1 MSTRLRWAAI
11 LQILLIGALI
21 PLAEGAEPEYRKG
34 LDTHVGEAVLG
45 GTSRI
50 ETREIPVTI
59 GAGLRGSKSPPP
71 LTYVTLNLLH
81 GGFLSGLTGH
91 DEHLEQRLGLV
102 IHALRAIVP
111 DVVGLQEASRSHERG
126 NVAARLAAE
135 LGFQYVYAP
144 ALFHLFDSQA
154 LNDHIASVM
163 NFTEGPAILSRFPIT
178 RWKAHRL
185 PSCGHLTDPR
195 VLLFAELATPWGRVG
210 VFSAHI
216 SDDPCQ
222 SRAVAALVRESRGP
236 LPAILMGDF
245 NAEEG
250 SPVIRALTRE
260 GGLVDVFRRANPT
273 APGATLWRGTTT
285 SESTIRRRADY
296 LFLLPGTAFTGRILS
311 SRVVADRLG
320 RLPDG
325 TFLRASDHSAVL
337 ATIQVFP
344 LSPTSVTS
352 PSGATPGDRGS
363 RRGAKPG
370 AFDR

>member
-1 MSTRLRWAAI
+1 MRARPGWAPI
-11 LQILLIGALI
+11 LQVLLIGALI
-21 PLAEGAEPEYRKG
+21 PLF
-34 LDTHVGEAVLG
+34 G

-50 ETREIPVTI
+50 ETRDIPATI
-59 GAGLRGSKSPPP
+59 GAGRRGAKSPPA

-102 IHALRAIVP
+102 IRELRTIVP
-111 DVVGLQEASRSHERG
+111 DVVGLQEASTSHERG

-135 LGFQYVYAP
+135 LGFHYVYVP

-178 RWKAHRL
+178 RWKAHPL

-222 SRAVAALVRESRGP
+222 SQAVASLVRDSRGP

-245 NAEEG
+245 NAEED
-250 SPVIRALTRE
+250 SPVITALTRE

-273 APGATLWRGTTT
+273 APGATVWRGTTT
-285 SESTIRRRADY
+285 SESTVRRRVDY
-296 LFLLPGTAFTGRILS
+296 LFLLPGTAFTGRVLS

-325 TFLRASDHSAVL
+325 TSLRASDHSAVL

-344 LSPTSVTS
+344 SSPTSVGDQ
-352 PSGATPGDRGS
+352 SGTTQGDRGS
-363 RRGAKPG
+363 GRVAKSG
-370 AFDR
+370 EFDR